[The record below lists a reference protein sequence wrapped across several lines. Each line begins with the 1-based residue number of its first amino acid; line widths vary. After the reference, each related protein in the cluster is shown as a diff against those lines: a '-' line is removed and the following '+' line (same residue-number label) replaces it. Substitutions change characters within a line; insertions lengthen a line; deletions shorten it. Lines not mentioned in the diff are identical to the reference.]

1 MSAVLKTLHHIK
13 AGETPEAEA
22 VGTPQKVKL
31 ALQETRILV
40 LGTQVLLGFAF
51 QAFFYP
57 AFDKLN
63 ETQKML
69 LVIGL
74 ALLILVL
81 TLLLAPTMFH
91 RLAHAG
97 NDDPAVYIFANRIAA
112 AALLPFALA
121 IGVSIYVVIG
131 RAAGHGAGAALG
143 GAFTLMALGLWYA
156 TGLAMRKSEQWMFA
170 MERQQLKPE
179 PTSLKERIER
189 VMSET
194 RIILPGVQALLGFQF
209 AAVLTDAFERL
220 PDADKLIHVASLASV
235 GLSVIL
241 LMAPAAYHRL
251 ATGGEASSD
260 VLQFAH
266 YALLASMVPLS
277 FSLAADFYIVLHKV
291 LQTSGYSAAAAA
303 VSAAL
308 MLATWFALPLAGRT
322 R

>member
-1 MSAVLKTLHHIK
+1 MSAVLKTLHAVK
-13 AGETPEAEA
+13 AGETSEAEA

-40 LGTQVLLGFAF
+40 LGTQVLLGFAY

-57 AFDKLN
+57 AFDKLT
-63 ETQKML
+63 ETQRAL
-69 LVIGL
+69 LLIGL

-91 RLAHAG
+91 RLAYAG
-97 NDDPAVYIFANRIAA
+97 YDDAHVYIFANRMAA

-121 IGVSIYVVIG
+121 IGLSMYVVIG
-131 RAAGHGAGAALG
+131 RAAGDAAATALG
-143 GAFTLMALGLWYA
+143 GAFTLLALGVWYA
-156 TGLAMRKSEQWMFA
+156 AGLAKRKPEQWMSA
-170 MERQQLKPE
+170 MERQQPKSE
-179 PTSLKERIER
+179 PTPLRERIER

-220 PDADKLIHVASLASV
+220 PESDKLVHVAGLAAV

-251 ATGGEASSD
+251 VTGGEATSD

-266 YALLASMVPLS
+266 YALLASMVPLA
-277 FSLAADFYIVLHKV
+277 FSLAADFYIVLDKV
-291 LQTSGYSAAAAA
+291 LENPGTAAAAAA

-308 MLATWFALPLAGRT
+308 MLAAWFALPLARRAG
-322 R
+322 